1 MRLFQKKC
9 LYKIFTDF
17 RTLRALALKE
27 AGRRRLNSPARCAST
42 RFRDKIHQ
50 MLRLAKSTRRLM
62 SCPADWPSRRPK
74 ERALAVWSGKS
85 EWRSDAMTGR
95 LEFGWRPCREIIFPS
110 SHIFLSYEHLLH
122 LTRDLC
128 ELFSLF
134 RLWSIFCI
142 FSVFMK
148 FLWSISSKRSPLQQF
163 QWKFFGVFGV
173 FLQAPTLLDISCK
186 HPAKNRIGRW
196 EPVCPAREHCLV
208 LMSANNIGRPAT
220 EWLKDKRVIIPVINN
235 ENILAVFGST
245 TVPTQWLSGVHCK
258 CSRCGASSVY

>member
-9 LYKIFTDF
+9 FHKIFTDF

-27 AGRRRLNSPARCAST
+27 AGRSRVNSPARCAST

-74 ERALAVWSGKS
+74 ERAVWSGKS
-85 EWRSDAMTGR
+85 EWRSDAMTSR

-122 LTRDLC
+122 LTRAR
-128 ELFSLF
+128 SLWTVQS
-134 RLWSIFCI
+134 LS
-142 FSVFMK
+142 SVRHLLHFQC
-148 FLWSISSKRSPLQQF
+148 LHEVSLEHLQQF

-173 FLQAPTLLDISCK
+173 FLQAPTLLGISCK
-186 HPAKNRIGRW
+186 HPAKNNRVCRW
-196 EPVCPAREHCLV
+196 EPVCPASEHCLV

-235 ENILAVFGST
+235 ENILAVSGST
-245 TVPTQWLSGVHCK
+245 TVQTQWLSGVHC
-258 CSRCGASSVY
+258 SRCGASVY